1 MVRTDDEVVAVVV
14 LVPFLF
20 SIIILTWS
28 GFGYGF
34 AAYSER
40 CVVARTQGRIHMDT
54 LFPRYP
60 PFTE

>member
-1 MVRTDDEVVAVVV
+1 MVRRDDEVVAVVV
-14 LVPFLF
+14 FVSFPF
-20 SIIILTWS
+20 SVIMLTWS

-40 CVVARTQGRIHMDT
+40 CVAARTQGRIHMDT

-60 PFTE
+60 PFTG